1 MGNEEVA
8 KSGAAGAEK
17 LITNRGY
24 GVVAVEVTVNVAR
37 VLLAVIRGVAKKLL
51 KKSDVGKHSCPKFG
65 SQMRAKKWNLMSL
78 LWEQQRNVA
87 RIMCPRKQD

>member
-8 KSGAAGAEK
+8 KSGAEK
-17 LITNRGY
+17 LITNRGD

-37 VLLAVIRGVAKKLL
+37 VFLAVIRGVAKKLL
-51 KKSDVGKHSCPKFG
+51 KKSDIGKHSCPKLG
-65 SQMRAKKWNLMSL
+65 SQMKARNWDLMSL